1 MTVVPQQLKWVVDD
15 VIPHTPALRALMG
28 DVTTLAGRDI
38 TASAIADA
46 DILLVRSITPVNEQ
60 LLVESRVQFVGTATA
75 GVDHFDIEAIERLG
89 IAWSAAPG
97 SNAVSVVE
105 YVLCALATSGWLE
118 RVLAGSPIGLVGLGQ
133 VGERLARRLIS
144 LGCQVLA
151 YDPLRRDWP
160 VDIWRAE
167 LDDLLRQP
175 VISLHANLHEEGAH
189 ASRGMLDID
198 RAEQMVIALSE
209 RAEGGLLINA
219 GRGDLMTI
227 EALSRLVDTP
237 WTVILDTWPGE
248 PALSSDLLS
257 RCDWVSPHIAGHS
270 MQARENGSDLLA
282 ESIAS
287 WAGVVAPAFSE
298 QQVKEQAIGDPGILS
313 AEQGAVDDDAGSW
326 MREFLMQQSI
336 LPREDAR
343 LRAAG
348 RAGLTSVEFDHLR
361 KTYRQPA
368 EWTGETVTLSDC
380 DSGFWVAAER
390 LGLKVASE
398 EGSDDVRKRQR

>member
-15 VIPHTPALRALMG
+15 VIPHTPALQALMG

-60 LLVESRVQFVGTATA
+60 LLAKSKVKFVGTATA
-75 GVDHFDIEAIERLG
+75 GVDHLDIEAIERLG

-97 SNAVSVVE
+97 SNAVSVAE

-118 RVLAGSPIGLVGLGQ
+118 PVLAGLPVGLVGLGQ
-133 VGERLARRLIS
+133 VGERLARRLSS

-151 YDPLRRDWP
+151 CDPLRRDWP
-160 VDIWRAE
+160 VDVRRAA
-167 LDDLLRQP
+167 LDEVLRQP

-189 ASRGMLDID
+189 ASKGMLDAD
-198 RAEQMVIALSE
+198 RAEQMVRALSG
-209 RAEGGLLINA
+209 RAEGGLFINA

-227 EALSRLVDTP
+227 EALSRLVDSP

-248 PALSSDLLS
+248 PALSSDLLF

-287 WAGVVAPAFSE
+287 WAGVMAPALSG
-298 QQVKEQAIGDPGILS
+298 QYGKDPAIDDPGILRF
-313 AEQGAVDDDAGSW
+313 EQGAGDDDAGSW
-326 MREFLMQQSI
+326 MRQFLIQQSI

-348 RAGLTSVEFDHLR
+348 RAGLSSVEFDRLR
-361 KTYRQPA
+361 KTYQQPA
-368 EWTGETVTLSDC
+368 EWTGQTVTLSDG
-380 DSGFWVAAER
+380 DSGFRVAAER
-390 LGLKVASE
+390 LGLTVASE
-398 EGSDDVRKRQR
+398 DGSDDV

>member
-15 VIPHTPALRALMG
+15 VIPHTPALQALMG

-60 LLVESRVQFVGTATA
+60 LLAKSKVKFIGTATA
-75 GVDHFDIEAIERLG
+75 GVDHLDIEAIERLG

-97 SNAVSVVE
+97 SNAVSVAE

-118 RVLAGSPIGLVGLGQ
+118 PVLAGLPVGLVGLGQ
-133 VGERLARRLIS
+133 VGERLARRLSS

-151 YDPLRRDWP
+151 CDPLRRDWP
-160 VDIWRAE
+160 VDVRRAA
-167 LDDLLRQP
+167 LDEVLRQP

-189 ASRGMLDID
+189 ASKGMLDAD
-198 RAEQMVIALSE
+198 RAEQMVRALSG
-209 RAEGGLLINA
+209 RAEGGLFINA

-227 EALSRLVDTP
+227 EALSRLVDSP

-248 PALSSDLLS
+248 PALSSDLLF

-287 WAGVVAPAFSE
+287 WAGVMAPALSG
-298 QQVKEQAIGDPGILS
+298 QYGKDPAIDDPGILRF
-313 AEQGAVDDDAGSW
+313 EQGAGDDDAGSW
-326 MREFLMQQSI
+326 MRQFLIQQSI

-348 RAGLTSVEFDHLR
+348 RAGLSSVEFDRLR
-361 KTYRQPA
+361 KTYQQPA
-368 EWTGETVTLSDC
+368 EWTGQTVTLSDG
-380 DSGFWVAAER
+380 DSDFRVAAER
-390 LGLKVASE
+390 LGLTVASE
-398 EGSDDVRKRQR
+398 DGSDDV